1 MLGGAKIIPGRWK
14 EAVMMEEVKH
24 LLPLMDSNV
33 NLEERTKE
41 HERSNHNITS
51 NSIGQIRNHSMDGKR
66 LIDIIQQSPN
76 QFDVLK
82 PEKEFWTKEKAVLE
96 L

>member
-1 MLGGAKIIPGRWK
+1 MGGAKVVPGRWK
-14 EAVMMEEVKH
+14 EAVMMEEVKY
-24 LLPLMDSNV
+24 LLPLMDSA
-33 NLEERTKE
+33 KD

-51 NSIGQIRNHSMDGKR
+51 NSIGQIGNHSMDGKR